1 MSRYRFVLIC
11 ILFAGALLLIWF
23 NGGGSLKWVQRQ
35 NYPPLAD
42 EQKSPTDLADYAN
55 DSILFGEKISI
66 DYNNSNEEEFLTL
79 LQQANP
85 QNDWVVS
92 TNDPAVA
99 KIIENPEAFGLEVI
113 DELSDLAAIRLRIV
127 NPKAAY
133 PSLLGLIEREVIGVN
148 FPIRQPLPPRTEVV
162 NESHI
167 FSGSFLEWLGGS
179 SERNHFGA
187 GVKVAVIDSGIDSNH
202 PSLSKTNVKLNKS
215 FYADTLGEISADNS
229 HGTAIA
235 SVIAGQGDVVTGIA
249 PAAEI
254 LSYRVTDREG
264 ISDSF
269 TVASAILH
277 AIEDGADVINIS
289 LGGEE
294 GSEVLRR
301 AVSYA
306 LEQGIPVVA
315 SVGND
320 GIGLVNYPAA
330 YDGVIGVTSVGVSGA
345 VANFS
350 NFGDGV
356 DFGAPGVGVLTASDS
371 QDMAN
376 FSGTSI
382 SAAMVTGAIAMQLGI
397 DPGLSPAEIEK
408 LLVKFSNESG
418 KPGRDKVSGHGVLSL
433 ARLENQNNPDYTDA
447 AISGFYFDLPKGS
460 SAGTIPFDVV
470 IQNQGNTYLNNLSL
484 DVNYLGTNRK
494 FLIGGLARGE
504 VRTEKLYVQGSEF
517 GKELKIS
524 ATLKQNDFPDS
535 NSKNNQ
541 RISVF
546 KF

>member
-1 MSRYRFVLIC
+1 MSRLRFVLIC
-11 ILFAGALLLIWF
+11 ILFAGVLLLIWF
-23 NGGGSLKWVQRQ
+23 NGDECLELVQRQ
-35 NYPPLAD
+35 NYPSLAG
-42 EQKSPTDLADYAN
+42 EQQSPRDFSDYAN
-55 DSILFGEKISI
+55 DSSLFDENISI
-66 DYNNSNEEEFLTL
+66 DYNNTKKEEFFTF
-79 LQQANP
+79 LQQVNP

-92 TNDPAVA
+92 TNDPIVA

-113 DELSDLAAIRLRIV
+113 DELSNLAAIRLRIM
-127 NPKAAY
+127 NHKAAY

-148 FPIRQPLPPRTEVV
+148 FPIRRPLPPRTEVV
-162 NESHI
+162 DESHI

-179 SERNHFGA
+179 SERNHFGS

-202 PSLSKTNVKLNKS
+202 PSLAKTNVKLNKS
-215 FYADTLGEISADNS
+215 IYADILEQISTDNS

-235 SVIAGQGDVVTGIA
+235 SVIAGHGNALTGIA
-249 PAAEI
+249 PSAEI

-306 LEQGIPVVA
+306 LEQGVPVVA

-320 GIGLVNYPAA
+320 GVGFVNYPAA
-330 YDGVIGVTSVGVSGA
+330 YDGVIGVTSVGASGA
-345 VANFS
+345 VASFS

-371 QDMAN
+371 RDMAN

-382 SAAMVTGAIAMQLGI
+382 SAAMVTGAIAMQLGL

-408 LLVKFSNESG
+408 LLVNFSNESG
-418 KPGRDKVSGHGVLSL
+418 KPGPDKVSGHGVLSL
-433 ARLENQNNPDYTDA
+433 ARLENQNNPHYTDA
-447 AISGFYFDLPKGS
+447 AIAGYYFDLPNGS

-494 FLIGGLARGE
+494 FFIGGLARGE

-535 NSKNNQ
+535 NSENNQ

>member
-1 MSRYRFVLIC
+1 MSIPRFVLFS
-11 ILFAGALLLIWF
+11 ILFFGVLLLIWI
-23 NGGGSLKWVQRQ
+23 NGGRSLKWVQRETHS
-35 NYPPLAD
+35 PLA
-42 EQKSPTDLADYAN
+42 EKPQSPTDFSDYAN
-55 DSILFGEKISI
+55 DSLLFSEKISI
-66 DYNNSNEEEFLTL
+66 DSNSSKEEAFFRF
-79 LQQANP
+79 LQQSNP

-92 TNDPAVA
+92 TNDPVVA
-99 KIIENPEAFGLEVI
+99 KMIENPEAFGLEVI

-127 NPKAAY
+127 NRKAAY
-133 PSLLGLIEREVIGVN
+133 PNLLRFIDRDVIGVN
-148 FPIRQPLPPRTEVV
+148 FPIRQPLPPRTEAVD
-162 NESHI
+162 ESYI
-167 FSGSFLEWLGGS
+167 FSDSFLQWLGGS
-179 SERNHFGA
+179 SERNHFGS
-187 GVKVAVIDSGIDSNH
+187 GVKVAVIDSGIDSKH
-202 PSLSKTNVKLNKS
+202 PSLSKTSVKQNDS
-215 FYADTLGEISADNS
+215 HIADTLKKNNADNS

-235 SVIAGQGDVVTGIA
+235 SVIAGGGDTVLGIA

-254 LSYRVTDREG
+254 LSYRVTNRDG

-269 TVASAILH
+269 TVASAIFH
-277 AIEDGADVINIS
+277 AVQDGADVINIS

-306 LEQGIPVVA
+306 LEQGVPVVA

-320 GIGLVNYPAA
+320 GIGIVNYPAA

-345 VANFS
+345 VASFS

-356 DFGAPGVGVLTASDS
+356 DFAAPGVGVMTASDS

-382 SAAMVTGAIAMQLGI
+382 SAAMVTGAIAMQLGF
-397 DPGLSPAEIEK
+397 DPHLSPSELQK
-408 LLVKFSNESG
+408 LLIKFSNESG
-418 KPGRDKVSGHGVLSL
+418 KPGPDKISGHGILSL

-447 AISGFYFDLPKGS
+447 AIAGYYFDLPKGS

-484 DVNYLGTNRK
+484 DVDYLGINKR
-494 FLIGGLARGE
+494 FLIGGLSTGE
-504 VRTEKLYVQGSEF
+504 VRTEKLYIQGTELA
-517 GKELKIS
+517 KELKIS
-524 ATLKQNDFPDS
+524 ASLKQNDYTDSQPD
-535 NSKNNQ
+535 NNQ